1 MTEKTLRNKKTK
13 SFHKNQRV
21 TDTNVHQGKLSLL
34 PALCPLVGKS
44 ILHTMHTQP
53 TKTNIQWLNSSRKI
67 SNDWQ
72 LYKKCK
78 IFLNVTKAN
87 LFST

>member
-1 MTEKTLRNKKTK
+1 MTEKTLTISEK
-13 SFHKNQRV
+13 STSNRYKSSPGQVFTLN
-21 TDTNVHQGKLSLL
+21 LL

-53 TKTNIQWLNSSRKI
+53 TKINIQWLNNSRKI
-67 SNDWQ
+67 YNDWQ

-87 LFST
+87 